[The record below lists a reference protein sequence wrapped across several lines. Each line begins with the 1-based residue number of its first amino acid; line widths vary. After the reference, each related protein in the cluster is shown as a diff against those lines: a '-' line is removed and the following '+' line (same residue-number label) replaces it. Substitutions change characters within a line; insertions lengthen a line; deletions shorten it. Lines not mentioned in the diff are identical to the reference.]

1 MPAHRDDRTEK
12 PSVIDLVTDPEKF
25 DQWQRQREREEAT
38 DHRNKDNRSNQDSR
52 DTGGRDSGGRES
64 AGRES
69 GDPRDGSGDRRS

>member
-38 DHRNKDNRSNQDSR
+38 DDRNR
-52 DTGGRDSGGRES
+52 DTRDSGRN
-64 AGRES
+64 RDD
-69 GDPRDGSGDRRS
+69 GDPRDRSADR

>member
-38 DHRNKDNRSNQDSR
+38 DDRNR
-52 DTGGRDSGGRES
+52 DPRDSGSNRD
-64 AGRES
+64 S
-69 GDPRDGSGDRRS
+69 GSSRGGAGDR